1 MDFFQGSSP
10 PNFISFCLV
19 NQIEDE
25 SQMQS
30 NNTSN
35 IPGEST
41 PTSVSVDESHVILGT
56 PPTPAPACPTSL
68 VGPVNTIGETA
79 QEPTLTSPPSVESE
93 TDVNAFAETM
103 VKHIESQQAR
113 DALVGSPAGPN
124 FRRKDRRVEPRAST
138 PIIPGDETI
147 TDISLNNLESGLQ
160 VATTSRTTLQ
170 ELLPSS
176 SAQPGKTVLSDVTT
190 SDEKKTSICDVPALP
205 EGVQR
210 VRFLDYQDDSDS
222 NTEVTRQHCPE
233 LYSHIPFGSGPGT
246 EGGDESGLESQL
258 SHRNAPSTSAAR
270 RVDDSLP
277 ELSGRSRALLK
288 SYFTEAKT
296 FNLPHGHPAVVF
308 SESQMYHLLRIMSDE
323 TLRMSYTTM
332 ERMVIDAVKGMPT
345 SAPSRTEHFRS
356 RTRASTPFR
365 VAESDSSDAESTDM
379 SKSKHT
385 ETNSSDENATF
396 EDSDSAGELALIAST
411 FQKSNITAQQTSQ
424 QSITPLTSPLQNPE
438 SAEYSSQDATL
449 REVRDQTLE
458 EQSQRFP
465 QGKMAK
471 SKGRRIQRGV
481 PMREEFFSKIGW
493 TRSFISGPADP
504 LHNPH
509 MVWCHICKR
518 NISIKSK
525 GVMEILRHHRTE
537 KHLRKDQKWRYTH
550 LKSVVP
556 VSNKPQ
562 HRVRG
567 RNGKLL
573 NRSELAK
580 ELPKFIHAEL
590 VDIGERFPFYED
602 FFKGRTTPMITP
614 ESRAKTQLC
623 IVADFIRTQG
633 DLSLLRNLW
642 SRISSFTDHQASLC
656 DFDWGEEHLTVS
668 FIPVL

>member
-41 PTSVSVDESHVILGT
+41 PTSVSVDESRVALGT
-56 PPTPAPACPTSL
+56 TPTPAPACPTSL
-68 VGPVNTIGETA
+68 VGQINTTGETA
-79 QEPTLTSPPSVESE
+79 QGPALTSPPSVESE
-93 TDVNAFAETM
+93 TDVNAFAEAM
-103 VKHIESQQAR
+103 VKHIESQQTR
-113 DALVGSPAGPN
+113 DALVGSPASPN
-124 FRRKDRRVEPRAST
+124 SQEEDRRAEPRAST

-147 TDISLNNLESGLQ
+147 TDTSLSNLESGLQ

-176 SAQPGKTVLSDVTT
+176 SAQQGETALSEATT
-190 SDEKKTSICDVPALP
+190 SDEKESSIYDVPALP
-205 EGVQR
+205 EGVHR
-210 VRFLDYQDDSDS
+210 VRFLDYQDDSNL
-222 NTEVTRQHCPE
+222 NTGVTRQHCPE
-233 LYSHIPFGSGPGT
+233 LYSHIPFGSESGT

-258 SHRNAPSTSAAR
+258 THRNAPSTSAAR

-323 TLRMSYTTM
+323 TLRMTYTTI

-365 VAESDSSDAESTDM
+365 VIESDSSDAESTDM
-379 SKSKHT
+379 SKSKPT
-385 ETNSSDENATF
+385 ETNSSDLRDFDESATF

-411 FQKSNITAQQTSQ
+411 FQKSNISSQQTSQ
-424 QSITPLTSPLQNPE
+424 QSVTPLTSPLQNPE

-449 REVRDQTLE
+449 REARDQTLE
-458 EQSQRFP
+458 EQSQRLP

-471 SKGRRIQRGV
+471 SKGRRIQRG
-481 PMREEFFSKIGW
+481 
-493 TRSFISGPADP
+493 
-504 LHNPH
+504 
-509 MVWCHICKR
+509 
-518 NISIKSK
+518 
-525 GVMEILRHHRTE
+525 
-537 KHLRKDQKWRYTH
+537 
-550 LKSVVP
+550 
-556 VSNKPQ
+556 
-562 HRVRG
+562 
-567 RNGKLL
+567 
-573 NRSELAK
+573 
-580 ELPKFIHAEL
+580 
-590 VDIGERFPFYED
+590 
-602 FFKGRTTPMITP
+602 
-614 ESRAKTQLC
+614 
-623 IVADFIRTQG
+623 
-633 DLSLLRNLW
+633 
-642 SRISSFTDHQASLC
+642 SLC
-656 DFDWGEEHLTVS
+656 VRKFL
-668 FIPVL
+668 PR

>member
-1 MDFFQGSSP
+1 M
-10 PNFISFCLV
+10 
-19 NQIEDE
+19 
-25 SQMQS
+25 
-30 NNTSN
+30 
-35 IPGEST
+35 
-41 PTSVSVDESHVILGT
+41 
-56 PPTPAPACPTSL
+56 
-68 VGPVNTIGETA
+68 
-79 QEPTLTSPPSVESE
+79 
-93 TDVNAFAETM
+93 
-103 VKHIESQQAR
+103 
-113 DALVGSPAGPN
+113 
-124 FRRKDRRVEPRAST
+124 
-138 PIIPGDETI
+138 TI
-147 TDISLNNLESGLQ
+147 TDTSLSNLESGLQ

-176 SAQPGKTVLSDVTT
+176 SVQPEETAPSEATT
-190 SDEKKTSICDVPALP
+190 SDEKESSVYDVPALP
-205 EGVQR
+205 EGVHR
-210 VRFLDYQDDSDS
+210 VRFLYYQDDSDL
-222 NTEVTRQHCPE
+222 NPEVARQHCPE
-233 LYSHIPFGSGPGT
+233 LYSHIPFGSESGT

-258 SHRNAPSTSAAR
+258 THQNAPSTSAVR
-270 RVDDSLP
+270 RVDGSLP

-332 ERMVIDAVKGMPT
+332 ERMVVDAVKGMPT
-345 SAPSRTEHFRS
+345 STPSRTEHFRF

-365 VAESDSSDAESTDM
+365 VVESDSSDAESTDM
-379 SKSKHT
+379 SKTKPA
-385 ETNSSDENATF
+385 ETDSSDLGDFDESAAF
-396 EDSDSAGELALIAST
+396 EDSDSAGELALIASN
-411 FQKSNITAQQTSQ
+411 FQKSNITSQQTSQ
-424 QSITPLTSPLQNPE
+424 QPVTSLTSPPQNPE
-438 SAEYSSQDATL
+438 SAEYSGQDATL

-458 EQSQRFP
+458 EQSQRLP
-465 QGKMAK
+465 QGEMAK
-471 SKGRRIQRGV
+471 SKGRRIQRRV
-481 PMREEFFSKIGW
+481 PMREEFFAEIGW

-550 LKSVVP
+550 LKSVDS

-573 NRSELAK
+573 NKSELVK

-602 FFKGRTTPMITP
+602 FVKGRTTPMITP

-623 IVADFIRTQG
+623 IVADFIQTQG

-668 FIPVL
+668 FISILW